1 MPRFPGSSLAIA
13 QVAGQNAARE
23 RIRPSWPASSIQNP
37 FATRNQRAAATIAQQ
52 EASMM
57 RRPPMRSV

>member
-1 MPRFPGSSLAIA
+1 VPGSSLAIA
-13 QVAGQNAARE
+13 QVAGQKDARE
-23 RIRPSWPASSIQNP
+23 TTITTWPIISIQNP
-37 FATRNQRAAATIAQQ
+37 SAMMNHRPAATLAQQ